1 MIKYKSIFFLILA
14 IGTGG
19 PIQATFFPL
28 KPAADFVK
36 DVMLMILFFVFLHQ
50 ATKSRNNIS
59 PLSRFKDKPL
69 LIIGILSVLTAA
81 GVGLQMILFW

>member
-1 MIKYKSIFFLILA
+1 MIKYKSIFYLVLA
-14 IGTGG
+14 IGTGALM
-19 PIQATFFPL
+19 QATFFPL
-28 KPAADFVK
+28 NPAADFVK

-50 ATKSRNNIS
+50 ATKSKISIS

-69 LIIGILSVLTAA
+69 LIIGILSVMTAA

>member
-14 IGTGG
+14 IGTAGLM
-19 PIQATFFPL
+19 QATFFPL
-28 KPAADFVK
+28 NPAADFVK
-36 DVMLMILFFVFLHQ
+36 NVMLMILFFVFLHQ
-50 ATKSRNNIS
+50 ATRSRNNIS

>member
-1 MIKYKSIFFLILA
+1 MINFKTIIYLILA
-14 IGTGG
+14 IGTGALR
-19 PIQATFFPL
+19 QATFFPL

-36 DVMLMILFFVFLHQ
+36 DVILMILFFVFLHQ
-50 ATKSRNNIS
+50 ATKSKDNIS

-69 LIIGILSVLTAA
+69 LIIGILSVMTAA

>member
-1 MIKYKSIFFLILA
+1 MINFRSIFYLVLA
-14 IGTGG
+14 IGTGALM
-19 PIQATFFPL
+19 QATFFL
-28 KPAADFVK
+28 QKPAADFVK
-36 DVMLMILFFVFLHQ
+36 DVILMILFFVFLHQ
-50 ATKSRNNIS
+50 ATKSKDNIS